1 MCDMAGTPGQ
11 MKAVE
16 RLIDLPGN
24 GENWALLK
32 DNPF

>member
-1 MCDMAGTPGQ
+1 MAGTPGQ

-16 RLIDLPGN
+16 RLIYLHGN